1 MSSLEDNLKRLTVNQ
16 STEDASST
24 TDSSDRTASS
34 GFKSPLDLFI
44 RDLDEKKGKLP
55 CCQEV
60 VDIQT
65 GVENVLKALLLEV
78 ERENPFYKTTLVNTG
93 SYYEGTKAGKPDEFD
108 YFVQLDNFSKPEDI
122 RHEEMPHATVMVIPR
137 ESSFKKFRETNPK
150 CSDFEWKKE
159 VKAPFVDLLNK
170 KLAKGYEG
178 HGIVVKP
185 APRNMIRHGP
195 AYSLKLKWQGGSRY
209 MGMEISVDLSLAVK
223 IHSHSSSMDIDFDS
237 HAGKVVKSLL
247 PPYYFAVSAY
257 RERTLVVPE
266 TKLFEEHENSN
277 SHEVSV
283 NDPSDCRLRVSQSC
297 LEQSLFLHFGPD
309 SGPSICLR
317 VLKVLRDI
325 TQRPPYPSDRVNYTD
340 CLAIDESVAE
350 FHHSTFLDCAY
361 MWMSIAFDFSPFD
374 SWHQD
379 GNKWI
384 SSYALKS
391 LVLCEWKENPDSER
405 WRGSNLCQRLLRII
419 ETLLH
424 RLENKDKR
432 LRSFFYK
439 DYNVLPRVLQT
450 QDPVIRA
457 INRVKIIHKSLLLLR
472 NGTTYS
478 FEECLQNIT
487 DNAMLAWQKN
497 KLTRFLLVALER
509 IFREKLSKLWT
520 DSVGERNVEKEGQR
534 AVGLPLYFKDL
545 LSIRSLCNIYL
556 QCLINEISPEEEL
569 ILTEPEEARHER
581 LHKLKQAKTLFQMM
595 ACGRMKM
602 LDHLPSFCLWTQDLG
617 AHSREVGMLLQLICV
632 NLKEDLESFMNKLKI
647 VSDLH
652 NLKFK

>member
-24 TDSSDRTASS
+24 TEPSDRTASS
-34 GFKSPLDLFI
+34 GSMSTLDLFI

-65 GVENVLKALLLEV
+65 GVENVLKALLREV
-78 ERENPFYKTTLVNTG
+78 ERENPFYKTTLINTG
-93 SYYEGTKAGKPDEFD
+93 SYYEGTKAGQPDEFD

-122 RHEEMPHATVMVIPR
+122 RHEEMPHATVMVIPH
-137 ESSFKKFRETNPK
+137 ESSFKKFRETNPN

-159 VKAPFVDLLNK
+159 VKASFVDLLNS

-178 HGIVVKP
+178 HGIVVK
-185 APRNMIRHGP
+185 ASKRHMIRHGP
-195 AYSLKLKWQGGSRY
+195 AYSLTLKWQGGSRY

-237 HAGKVVKSLL
+237 QAGKVVKSLL
-247 PPYYFAVSAY
+247 LPYYFAVSAY
-257 RERTLVVPE
+257 RERTLEVPQ

-277 SHEVSV
+277 GHEVSV
-283 NDPSDCRLRVSQSC
+283 NNPSNCRLRVSQSC

-325 TQRPPYPSDRVNYTD
+325 TQRPPPRNDRVAYSD
-340 CLAIDESVAE
+340 CEAIDESVAD
-350 FHHSTFLDCAY
+350 FHRPTFLDCAY
-361 MWMSIAFDFSPFD
+361 WWMSRAFDSFSG
-374 SWHQD
+374 WGQD

-405 WRGSNLCQRLLRII
+405 WSGSNLCQRLLSII

-424 RLENKDKR
+424 CLENKDKR
-432 LRSFFYK
+432 LRSFFYR
-439 DYNVLPRVLQT
+439 DYNILPRVEQT
-450 QDPVIRA
+450 RDPVIRA
-457 INRVKIIHKSLLLLR
+457 INRIKIMRKSLLLLR

-478 FEECLQNIT
+478 FEECLQYLT
-487 DNAMLAWQKN
+487 DNAMLAWRKN
-497 KLTRFLLVALER
+497 KLTRFLIEALER
-509 IFREKLSKLWT
+509 IFSEKLSELWT
-520 DSVGERNVEKEGQR
+520 DSVGKRNFEKERHR
-534 AVGLPLYFKDL
+534 AVGLRLTRL

-569 ILTEPEEARHER
+569 ILTEPEEARRHEPPI
-581 LHKLKQAKTLFQMM
+581 LKQARTLFKMM

-602 LDHLPSFCLWTQDLG
+602 HDHLPSFCLWTQDL
-617 AHSREVGMLLQLICV
+617 ATHSREVGMLLQLICV
-632 NLKEDLESFMNKLKI
+632 NFKEDLEGFMNKLDI
-647 VSDLH
+647 VNGLH
-652 NLKFK
+652 KLKFK

>member
-1 MSSLEDNLKRLTVNQ
+1 M
-16 STEDASST
+16 
-24 TDSSDRTASS
+24 
-34 GFKSPLDLFI
+34 SPLDLFI

-78 ERENPFYKTTLVNTG
+78 ERENPFYKTTLINTG

-122 RHEEMPHATVMVIPR
+122 RHEEMPHATVIVIPH
-137 ESSFKKFRETNPK
+137 ESSFKTFRETNPN

-159 VKAPFVDLLNK
+159 VKAPFVDLLNS
-170 KLAKGYEG
+170 KLANGYEG
-178 HGIVVKP
+178 HGMVVEASPKH
-185 APRNMIRHGP
+185 MIRHGP

-223 IHSHSSSMDIDFDS
+223 IHSHSSMDIDFDS
-237 HAGKVVKSLL
+237 QAGKVVKSLL
-247 PPYYFAVSAY
+247 LPYYFAVSAY
-257 RERTLVVPE
+257 RERTLVVPQ

-277 SHEVSV
+277 GHEVSV
-283 NDPSDCRLRVSQSC
+283 NDPSNCRLRVSQSC

-317 VLKVLRDI
+317 VLKVLRDA
-325 TQRPPYPSDRVNYTD
+325 TQRPPDPSDRVDYTD

-350 FHHSTFLDCAY
+350 FHCSTLIDCASA
-361 MWMSIAFDFSPFD
+361 WMFDAFDLPYGFGQD
-374 SWHQD
+374 QD

-391 LVLCEWKENPDSER
+391 LVLCEWKGNPDSER
-405 WRGSNLCQRLLRII
+405 WRGSNLCQRLLSII

-424 RLENKDKR
+424 RLENKDKK

-439 DYNVLPRVLQT
+439 DYNVLPRVEQT

-457 INRVKIIHKSLLLLR
+457 INRVKIIRKSLLLLR

-487 DNAMLAWQKN
+487 DNAMLAWHKN
-497 KLTRFLLVALER
+497 KLTRFLLEALRR
-509 IFREKLSKLWT
+509 IFSGKLRELWT
-520 DSVGERNVEKEGQR
+520 DSVGKRNVEKKGQR

-569 ILTEPEEARHER
+569 ILTEPEEARYEPQTEAS
-581 LHKLKQAKTLFQMM
+581 KNTF
-595 ACGRMKM
+595 
-602 LDHLPSFCLWTQDLG
+602 
-617 AHSREVGMLLQLICV
+617 
-632 NLKEDLESFMNKLKI
+632 
-647 VSDLH
+647 
-652 NLKFK
+652 